1 MINMSKNN
9 HRKIQ
14 PVTEE
19 EYLKCNE
26 WNRIILEEFLEQ
38 SHFSNDSVKQYK
50 SAGRIFLR
58 FVHDRFQN
66 KPIYELKARN
76 GMLYQNW
83 LDGLG
88 LSSSAIRLRRSLVSS
103 LSNYIE
109 LYYGEDFPLF
119 RNIFPKGVAHIPHT
133 FKYEKTPLTLDEFNH
148 LIKTLDEQEEYQI
161 KLYVLLAYYTG
172 SRRGECIQVLKSVVD
187 HDKVDG
193 KEFYA
198 TNTVRGKGAGKN
210 GKQYK
215 LFFNQIVMDAMKK
228 WMEVRGID
236 NEPALFVRIY
246 KDGRVEPLQR
256 EVFNDWMSSK
266 CMEILGIRG
275 TPHMLRRTRA
285 THMVVNEGLSID
297 KAKSLLQHQSSE
309 TTSLYVIQEEGNE
322 LDDIF

>member
-1 MINMSKNN
+1 MSKNK

-26 WNRIILEEFLEQ
+26 WNRMILEEFLQQ
-38 SHFSNDSVKQYK
+38 SHFSKDSVKQYR
-50 SAGRIFLR
+50 SAGKIFLR
-58 FVHDRFQN
+58 FVFDRFQD

-109 LYYGEDFPLF
+109 LYYGEDYPLF
-119 RNIFPKGVAHIPHT
+119 RNIFPKGVAHVPHHH
-133 FKYEKTPLTLDEFNH
+133 KNEKIPLTVDEFNH
-148 LIKTLDEQEEYQI
+148 LVKTLDEQEEYQM

-172 SRRGECIQVLKSVVD
+172 SRRGECIQVLKEVVNY
-187 HDKVDG
+187 DKVKG
-193 KEFYA
+193 KDFYA

-210 GKQYK
+210 GKPYK
-215 LFFNQIVMDAMKK
+215 LFFNDIVMDAMKG
-228 WMEVRGID
+228 WLEFRGED
-236 NEPALFVRIY
+236 NIPELFVRVY
-246 KDGRVEPLQR
+246 KDGRVTPLKR
-256 EVFNDWMSSK
+256 EVFNDWCSGK
-266 CMEILGIRG
+266 FTEILGIRV
-275 TPHMLRRTRA
+275 TPHNFRRTRA
-285 THMVVNEGLSID
+285 THMVVEEGLSID
-297 KAKSLLQHQSSE
+297 KAKALLQHESSE
-309 TTSLYVIQEEGNE
+309 TTSTYVIKEDGDE